1 MELHIVDSAFTFK
14 TFEMHV
20 ASVGAIDIETTIG
33 NPWKE
38 GEVEIVSVAVTYDGW
53 RAWVFA
59 NDIYL
64 EQARNLLS
72 TTDWIMHNGL
82 FDRLIM
88 KTKGFDT
95 PLKHDTMAMQYLLD
109 PDGQGR
115 GIRPPTKPNALET
128 VSKYWLNLT
137 DYKDVDYK
145 NILDEPFEKVAE
157 MNGEDV
163 CRTFN
168 LYRPLADELNKDKQL
183 SRIYQWL
190 LMPAVN
196 ELIEVTLAG
205 VPLDQARLTA
215 LTESFSEEVG
225 HLLDKLRAA
234 TPDPDPETYGKDEWK
249 GRKRKADPPPPF
261 NPGSPEQVVHV
272 LFDLWKLPILEYT
285 KDTKTGEPT
294 DRPSTNKDVLLRLE
308 VEHLTGE
315 QEAWVAMLRQYREK
329 SKLLSSYLNSWPG
342 LIGDD
347 RRLHPRY
354 KPLHVVTG
362 RLSSDQP
369 NIQNVPR
376 KKEFRAMFGGEPGY
390 TWLKADYSQIELR
403 IAAWLAQEP
412 SMLNAYENGDD
423 LHALTAQLIL
433 GVDDVTREV
442 KAGTTA
448 RDVGKILN
456 FGLLYGAG
464 PTTLRYIARTNY
476 DVFFDHDEAVRHRE
490 NFFYGYP
497 ALERWHRTMR
507 KSLEWTGQVR
517 SPLGRIR
524 YLPKAKIPWDVE
536 DMRGQKIHAILEGT
550 NHPVQS
556 MASDLLLMSLVRV
569 APLVRPL
576 GVEVVAEVHDEIDFL
591 CPDDRVDEASEII
604 KTTME
609 DVSWLSRFGIKL
621 GVPVVADIETG
632 PYWGEVS

>member
-1 MELHIVDSAFTFK
+1 MDLHTIDSHFSFK
-14 TFEMHV
+14 TWEMHV
-20 ASVGAIDIETTIG
+20 ESRGAMDIETTIG
-33 NPWKE
+33 NPWKD
-38 GEVEIVSVAVTYDGW
+38 GEVQIVSVAVTYDGN
-53 RAWVFA
+53 RAWVFKD
-59 NDIYL
+59 DIFL
-64 EQARNLLS
+64 EQARNS
-72 TTDWIMHNGL
+72 FAQTEWIMHNGL

-88 KTKGFDT
+88 KTKGFEV

-115 GIRPPTKPNALET
+115 GIFRGDNPNSLET
-128 VSKYWLNLT
+128 VSNTLLGLT
-137 DYKDVDYK
+137 SYKDVDYK
-145 NILDEPFEKVAE
+145 NILEEDWMKVAT

-168 LYRPLADELNKDKQL
+168 IWRPLADQLNSDKNL

-190 LMPAVN
+190 LMPAIN

-205 VPLDQARLTA
+205 IPLDQGRLTA
-215 LTESFSEEVG
+215 LTESFSQEVAG
-225 HLLDKLRAA
+225 LLDELRAA
-234 TPDPDPETYGKDEWK
+234 TPSPNPETYGKDEWK

-261 NPGSPEQVVHV
+261 NPASPEQVQHV
-272 LFDLWKLPILEYT
+272 LFDLWKLPVLEYT
-285 KDTKTGEPT
+285 KDSNGDPT
-294 DRPSTNKDVLLRLE
+294 DRPSTNKDVLLQLE
-308 VEHLTGE
+308 VEHTSGQIEDWIAKLRRFR
-315 QEAWVAMLRQYREK
+315 EA

-342 LIGDD
+342 LVGDD
-347 RRLHPRY
+347 RRIHPRY

-376 KKEFRAMFGGEPGY
+376 RKDFRSVFGGDPEL

-403 IAAWLAQEP
+403 IAAWLANEP
-412 SMLNAYENGDD
+412 SMLEAYRTGAD
-423 LHALTAQLIL
+423 LHALTAQMVL
-433 GVDDVTREV
+433 GVDDMTKEI
-442 KAGTTA
+442 KPGITA

-476 DVFFDHDEAVRHRE
+476 DVFFTHYEAAQHRE
-490 NFFYGYP
+490 NFFTMYE
-497 ALERWHRTMR
+497 ALSTWHTQM
-507 KSLEWTGQVR
+507 KKQLEWTGQVR
-517 SPLGRIR
+517 SPLGRVR
-524 YLPKAKIPWDVE
+524 YLPKAKIPWEVE
-536 DMRGQKIHAILEGT
+536 EMRGHKIHAILEGT

-576 GVEVVAEVHDEIDFL
+576 GVQIVAEVHDEIDFL
-591 CPDDRVDEASEII
+591 APHAVVEEASQII
-604 KTTME
+604 KATME
-609 DVSWLSRFGIKL
+609 DVSWLGKFGINL

-632 PYWGEVS
+632 PYWGEVR